1 MSQHTLSIFVRRQGG
16 VFVAAHGLNHKA
28 THPTSATLAARLCAS
43 KAFDV
48 SEELIELTPVSE
60 HIMIAAVAGREAKRI
75 NWPALAT
82 YAAAVLVFTAACG
95 LLVWSLGGAR

>member
-16 VFVAAHGLNHKA
+16 VFVAAHGLNHEA

-48 SEELIELTPVSE
+48 SAELIELTPVSE
-60 HIMIAAVAGREAKRI
+60 HIMIAAVAGREEKHV
-75 NWPALAT
+75 NWAALGT
-82 YAAAVLVFTAACG
+82 YVAAVLVFTAACG